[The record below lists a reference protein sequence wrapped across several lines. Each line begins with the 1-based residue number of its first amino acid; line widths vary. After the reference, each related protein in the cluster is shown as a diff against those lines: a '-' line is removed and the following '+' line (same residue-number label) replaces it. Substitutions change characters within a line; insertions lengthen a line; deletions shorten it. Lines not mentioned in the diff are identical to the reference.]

1 MYDSDI
7 VFYQCPKIYDTLA
20 CSDGS
25 DKCKGDIDKVDIVTL
40 ALHEV
45 GHFFGFAHVWKD
57 GYLMNPHT
65 IKKGVVMHEFDT
77 EITDVFLSIYSSGG
91 ITPTESTSALI
102 QPSPEPTTD
111 KVVAKPAKEEEAVPE
126 EAEAR
131 VRMTFF

>member
-45 GHFFGFAHVWKD
+45 GHFFGFAHV
-57 GYLMNPHT
+57 
-65 IKKGVVMHEFDT
+65 
-77 EITDVFLSIYSSGG
+77 
-91 ITPTESTSALI
+91 
-102 QPSPEPTTD
+102 
-111 KVVAKPAKEEEAVPE
+111 
-126 EAEAR
+126 
-131 VRMTFF
+131 